1 MIPQEKIEMAV
12 EILKRE
18 ASPIK
23 IILFGSY
30 ARGDMNKDSDID
42 FLIVKENV
50 EDRRKEM
57 VKLRRLLSPLRI
69 PVDII
74 VVSSKYVEEWGNVK
88 GNILYPALREG
99 IVLYEAK

>member
-1 MIPQEKIEMAV
+1 MIPQEKIDRAV
-12 EILKRE
+12 EILKKE
-18 ASPIK
+18 ASPAK

-30 ARGDMNKDSDID
+30 ARGDMNEDSDID
-42 FLIVKENV
+42 FLVIKENV

-57 VKLRRLLSPLRI
+57 VRLRRLLSPLRI

-88 GNILYPALREG
+88 GSVLYPALREG
-99 IVLYEAK
+99 KVLHEAK